1 MLSRQPSPRGGDL
14 QLCSNRPLNDIHCA
28 SKVAL
33 PAQRS
38 AGGQRICRWPRMPRR
53 GGNWGLS
60 RRDAAPPDRGGRC
73 PAEPGARPSEPGEPG
88 VPTDSIRWP
97 IPGLHT

>member
-1 MLSRQPSPRGGDL
+1 
-14 QLCSNRPLNDIHCA
+14 
-28 SKVAL
+28 
-33 PAQRS
+33 
-38 AGGQRICRWPRMPRR
+38 MPRR

>member
-14 QLCSNRPLNDIHCA
+14 QLCSNRPLNDTHCA

-38 AGGQRICRWPRMPRR
+38 AGDIRICRWPGCRAAAET
-53 GGNWGLS
+53 GG
-60 RRDAAPPDRGGRC
+60 C
-73 PAEPGARPSEPGEPG
+73 PAATQRRRTEWGGARRSL
-88 VPTDSIRWP
+88 VLDQVTMRVRLATDSIRWP